1 MGNGFV
7 RRGVGMTDH
16 KGMALDRML
25 PSVEASDYV
34 LDLESGVIREVDP
47 DHASCVGS
55 HLCNRCRAEVR
66 GEVFAWLHAL
76 AIAHD
81 SPLEA
86 RPWDEH
92 ILVRPWEEHILD
104 A

>member
-1 MGNGFV
+1 
-7 RRGVGMTDH
+7 MTDH
-16 KGMALDRML
+16 VGMAMER
-25 PSVEASDYV
+25 VGTGASDYV

-47 DHASCVGS
+47 DHASCVGT

-76 AIAHD
+76 AVAHD
-81 SPLEA
+81 SPLEV

-104 A
+104 S